1 MLHML
6 DTDIAS
12 YAIKDYGGTH
22 VMDKLRA
29 LRPGEACVS
38 AITRAELLFGLKK
51 LPQKHRLHIGVKKFL
66 NAVQVLAWEPEGA
79 EFYAE
84 IRHELMR
91 TGNLIGEMDML
102 IAAHAIAADAVLV
115 TNNVRHFK
123 KIKLP
128 LMLTNWMDELTRG

>member
-12 YAIKDYGGTH
+12 YVIKDYGGAN
-22 VMDKLRA
+22 VLKKLQS
-29 LRPGEACVS
+29 LQTGEACIS
-38 AITRAELLFGLKK
+38 ALTRAELLFGLKK
-51 LPQKHRLHIGVKKFL
+51 LPPKHRLHVGVKKFL
-66 NAVQVLAWEPEGA
+66 NSVDILAWQPEAA

-84 IRHELMR
+84 IHHELTR

-115 TNNVRHFK
+115 TNNTRHFK
-123 KIKLP
+123 RIKLP
-128 LMLTNWMDELTRG
+128 MMMANWME